1 MSIHL
6 RQNVYNGV
14 NAHLHSVLQTPGTDE
29 SPSPWRGFHN
39 QFITH
44 IMEALNAALPP
55 GYVAV
60 NEQSLQIL
68 GETDGGIPIRSRPI
82 PDVSVMQSGTAH
94 KAQTQAAPDT
104 PTLELTVVETLAPDN
119 SIDAVRV
126 YRQTEHSLWGRPV
139 AHIELLSPSN
149 MPGETNFVAYTTKR
163 SATLRSTI
171 PMIELD
177 LLHESPSPIHKVPL
191 YPMEVGS
198 FAYAVIVSDPRRTAE
213 GRVRVYGF
221 TVDAAMPTVT
231 IPLVEEDELGF
242 NFGDPYQAGYERGPW
257 HKLVDYSQQPVRIE
271 TYHEQDQNRIKAVMG
286 RAAQTLD
293 MLAGTASGDT

>member
-14 NAHLHSVLQTPGTDE
+14 NAHLHSLLQTPGTDE

-39 QFITH
+39 QYITY
-44 IMEALNAALPP
+44 IMEALNAALPV

-60 NEQSLQIL
+60 NEQSLQMEIV
-68 GETDGGIPIRSRPI
+68 EQAVASP
-82 PDVSVMQSGTAH
+82 VSG
-94 KAQTQAAPDT
+94 T

-126 YRQTEHSLWGRPV
+126 YRQSEHSLWGRPV

-149 MPGETNFVAYTTKR
+149 MPGGTNFTAYMTKR
-163 SATLRSTI
+163 TATLRSNI

-177 LLHESPSPIHKVPL
+177 LLHESPSAIHKVPL
-191 YPMEVGS
+191 YPTETGS
-198 FAYAVIVSDPRRTAE
+198 FAYAIVVSDPRRTVE
-213 GRVRVYGF
+213 GRVQVYGF
-221 TVDAAMPTVT
+221 AVNAALPTVP
-231 IPLVEEDELGF
+231 IPLLDEDELAF
-242 NFGDPYQAGYERGPW
+242 NFGEPYQVGYERGPW

-271 TYHEQDQNRIKAVMG
+271 TYQKQDQERINAVMG
-286 RAAQTLD
+286 RALQAVD
-293 MLAGTASGDT
+293 EVG